1 MSQAGT
7 SRRTG
12 RSGYG
17 ERRPRNDDMLPGLE
31 DIDARHEGEDGSLVV
46 GTDTA
51 APKTEEG
58 PTPEEA
64 LAEARKT
71 LEDRDAQLAAEAER
85 RRKAEEE
92 RDSAV
97 AQRTTEASRAI
108 QHQEEAIAGAVTAA
122 QQKRDAARAKVKSA
136 RESGDQDGELSAI
149 DSLTQANAELML
161 AERNKQGFEA
171 WKKAQGERIQQP
183 RPTVDAEP
191 SAPTREA
198 QEWLGDHP
206 LYFEDTDTGREY
218 RARALA
224 AHSAALAK
232 GVAEGS
238 KAYVDFI
245 DGKLEQAYGKGH
257 GQLGRKEG
265 TQDMTDTRVPR
276 TQRRASSTAA
286 PSSRDSGYEGR
297 ISGGDYEFVDRA
309 SGARL
314 KLVETTDREGRPVET
329 VQGTIPAQWREF
341 AKINKMTDV
350 AYAVE
355 QLKIRRDMEDGG
367 ELSGLNNSTNGVYR

>member
-31 DIDARHEGEDGSLVV
+31 EIEARHENEDGTLDI
-46 GTDTA
+46 GTPETRADVDA
-51 APKTEEG
+51 G
-58 PTPEEA
+58 PSPEEA
-64 LAEARKT
+64 LAEARKK
-71 LEDRDAQLAAEAER
+71 LEARDAELAAEADR

-92 RDSAV
+92 RDTAAAKLNTKASEAV
-97 AQRTTEASRAI
+97 
-108 QHQEEAIAGAVTAA
+108 QHQEAAINGAVTAA
-122 QQKRDAARAKVKSA
+122 QQKRDAAKAKVKSA
-136 RESGDQDGELSAI
+136 REAGDQDGELSAI
-149 DSLTQANAELML
+149 DNLTQANAELML

-171 WKKAQGERIQQP
+171 WKKAQGERVREQ

-232 GVAEGS
+232 NIPEGS

-245 DGKLEQAYGKGH
+245 DGKLEQVYGKGH
-257 GQLGRKEG
+257 GQLGRSKGNE
-265 TQDMTDTRVPR
+265 DMSETRVPR
-276 TQRRASSTAA
+276 QQRRASSTAA
-286 PSSRDSGYEGR
+286 PSSRDGGYEGR
-297 ISGGDYEFVDRA
+297 SGSGDFEYVDRA
-309 SGARL
+309 TGARL
-314 KLVETTDREGRPVET
+314 RLVETTDREGRPTET
-329 VQGTIPAQWREF
+329 VQGTIPATWREF
-341 AKINKMTDV
+341 AKINRMSDV
-350 AYAVE
+350 QYAVE
-355 QLKIRRDMEDGG
+355 QLKIQRDMAEGG
-367 ELSGLNNSTNGVYR
+367 ELSGLSNNMNGVYR